1 MVTHRSTPTADLSD
15 TLACSNRSFDPATFL
30 VALDQGRPFDQELE
44 EVGKKQALDSAV
56 SVEAKA

>member
-1 MVTHRSTPTADLSD
+1 MPTADLSD
-15 TLACSNRSFDPATFL
+15 TLACSNHSFDPATFL